1 MSSELNQINEQIA
14 KVGGA
19 FEEFKKT
26 QDALDAKIASGEAG
40 QAELKEKL
48 EKMNESMNQALEMKK
63 TIEETQAYVKRM
75 GGQTLADQ
83 LENEGTDAKA
93 FQSGMQKWMAK
104 GMPQNVESID
114 LSESEKKALQSNIDP
129 QGGYTVNPYYGAIE
143 KRLFDTSPVR
153 SVASQI
159 TIGTNEYVGYH
170 DDNEFGA
177 GWVGE
182 IDTRSETSTADLGE
196 FRIPVREMYAR
207 FVVSDRL
214 LEDSSW
220 NIESWAS
227 GNVADKFG
235 RVEATA
241 FVSGN
246 GPLQP
251 EGLLTATQKGSNQG
265 DYTRGQVGTLT
276 AASATAIATD
286 ELVTLRGFL
295 KSGYRGNAYF
305 AYNRNT
311 EAAIRKLK
319 DGQGNYIWQPSYQ
332 AGEADMLLGQRTII
346 FEDMPDIATGALS
359 VVLADFRDC
368 YQIVDRAGMS
378 TLKDP
383 YTQAVNGRTVYH
395 MRKRVGGGFK
405 SFDSI
410 KYLKQA

>member
-1 MSSELNQINEQIA
+1 MSGELNQIKEQIA

-26 QDALDAKIASGEAG
+26 QDAFDAKVAAGEAG
-40 QAELKEKL
+40 QAELKAKL
-48 EKMNESMNQALEMKK
+48 DTLNESMTSALEMKK
-63 TIEETQAYVKRM
+63 TIEDTQAYVKRM
-75 GGQTLADQ
+75 GGATLEDQ
-83 LENEGTDAKA
+83 LENEGINAKDFA
-93 FQSGMQKWMAK
+93 SGLRKWMAK
-104 GMPQNVESID
+104 GLPQNID
-114 LSESEKKALQSNIDP
+114 AVGLNENEVKALQSNIDT

-143 KRLFDTSPVR
+143 KRLFDSSPVR

-182 IDTRSETSTADLGE
+182 VDTRNETATADLGE

-227 GNVADKFG
+227 GNVADKFS
-235 RVEATA
+235 RVEATG
-241 FVSGN
+241 FVLGN

-251 EGLLTATQKGSNQG
+251 EGLLTAAQKTSNQG
-265 DYTRGQVGTLT
+265 AYTRGQVGTLE

-295 KSGYRGNAYF
+295 KAGYRGNARF
-305 AYNRNT
+305 GYNRNT

-368 YQIVDRAGMS
+368 YQIVDRVGMS

-395 MRKRVGGGFK
+395 MRKRVGAGLK

-410 KYLKQA
+410 KYLKQG